1 MKKLLLGAAMAATL
15 GTGAQAA
22 TVFGVDTDN
31 ILVTFDSRAPGAFT
45 SQKLITGTSAT
56 FLAFDF
62 RDSNGLLYGL
72 GDDLTLYTINTST
85 GFASAVGGP
94 LALTGSNFGFDFNT
108 VVDAIRI
115 VSNDDSNYVVNAD
128 TGMISTVATPVAY
141 GAGDVAE
148 GQNAIVTG
156 NAYLHGTT
164 TQYAI
169 DTNLDTLVMQANNAG
184 TLTTVGSLGALAGPR
199 TSFDIDFDNTAYMLD
214 GSRFY
219 TVDLDTGASTFIGNT
234 ERSLY
239 GIAIGTAAVPEP
251 GTWALFILGF
261 GAIGGALRRKA
272 GQRATGRARVSYS

>member
-1 MKKLLLGAAMAATL
+1 MKKLLIGAAMAATVS
-15 GTGAQAA
+15 TGAQAA

-31 ILVTFDSRAPGAFT
+31 FLVTFNSSAPGAFT
-45 SQKLITGTSAT
+45 SERLITGTSAT
-56 FLAFDF
+56 FLALDF

-72 GDDLTLYTINTST
+72 GDDLTLYTIDTAT
-85 GFASAVGGP
+85 AVASAVGGP
-94 LALTGSNFGFDFNT
+94 LALSGSNFGFDFNT

-115 VSNDDSNYVVNAD
+115 VSNDDSNYVINAD
-128 TGMISTVATPVAY
+128 TGTISTVATPVSY
-141 GAGDVAE
+141 GAGDVAA
-148 GQNAIVTG
+148 GQNAIVAG

-184 TLTTVGSLGALAGPR
+184 TLTTVGALGALAGPR

-219 TVDLDTGASTFIGNT
+219 TVDLHTGASTLVGT
-234 ERSLY
+234 TSRSLY
-239 GIAIGTAAVPEP
+239 GIAIGSGAVPEP

-261 GAIGGALRRKA
+261 GAIGAALRRKS
-272 GQRATGRARVSYS
+272 GQSAMGRAKLTYS